1 MKAFFEGIEYL
12 FVDVLFAPLD
22 FLSSL
27 ELKSWFAANTIN
39 WIFMIICA
47 SAMVYWVKQLKLH
60 QDNNEDNQDTT
71 AHSFLKE

>member
-12 FVDVLFAPLD
+12 FADVLFAPLD

-47 SAMVYWVKQLKLH
+47 AAIVYWIKQL
-60 QDNNEDNQDTT
+60 QIFDEAGTENQDTT
-71 AHSFLKE
+71 AHSFLK